1 MIVVA
6 EPLMA
11 HVIYHDHETLGSRP
25 AADVYLNCA
34 LPGLGRRGSLGV
46 LGDHADGAAPAPRAE
61 LDLPSDQGE
70 QGVIPA
76 AAHAEPRVE
85 MGSVLPDDD
94 LARAHELAAE
104 PLDPE
109 SLGVGVAPVPA
120 G

>member
-6 EPLMA
+6 ELPIA
-11 HVIYHDHETLGSRP
+11 RAIYHDHEYPVRLP
-25 AADVYLNCA
+25 DVYLA
-34 LPGLGRRGSLGV
+34 SGLASPGRRGCLGL
-46 LGDHADGAAPAPRAE
+46 LGDHAHGAAPAPRAE
-61 LDLPSDQGE
+61 LDLPADQGE

-76 AAHAEPRVE
+76 ATDAEPGVE
-85 MGSVLPDDD
+85 VRSVLADDD

-104 PLDPE
+104 SLDPE

>member
-6 EPLMA
+6 EPLTA
-11 HVIYHDHETLGSRP
+11 QAIYHDHGNPVRLP
-25 AADVYLNCA
+25 DVYLTSGLA
-34 LPGLGRRGSLGV
+34 SLGRPGRLG
-46 LGDHADGAAPAPRAE
+46 LFGDHAHGAAPAPRAE
-61 LDLPSDQGE
+61 LDLPADQGE

-76 AAHAEPRVE
+76 AADAKPGVE
-85 MGSVLPDDD
+85 MRSVLADDD
-94 LARAHELAAE
+94 LTRANELTAE